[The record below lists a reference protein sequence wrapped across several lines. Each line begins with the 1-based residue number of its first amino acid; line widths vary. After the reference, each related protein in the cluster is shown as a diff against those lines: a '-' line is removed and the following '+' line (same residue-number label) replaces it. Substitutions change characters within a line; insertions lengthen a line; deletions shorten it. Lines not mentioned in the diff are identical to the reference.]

1 MADDVLP
8 TPVELWRSGAASCV
22 VIHNQSMESYEIRVL
37 EGGRVIERRWFIS
50 GEEAMA
56 FASAARVKRDQS

>member
-8 TPVELWRSGAASCV
+8 TPVELWRSGAVSCV

-50 GEEAMA
+50 SEEAMA
-56 FASAARVKRDQS
+56 FASAARVKRDPR